1 MDIVV
6 GIAVVA
12 AAVGVLLAAVALV
25 RTSRRSPETSLTGEQ
40 ISQLFRA
47 ETDRIRQLLDERDRG
62 LRKELGDKLDT
73 AASNVNAQLERV
85 HKSFGEMQNLATDVG
100 DLKKIFSNV
109 RARGTFG
116 EGHLHA
122 LLEQFLSPE
131 QYIKNAQIKEHSQE
145 RVEFAI
151 KLPGRDGHEV
161 LIPVDSKFP
170 TDDYERLIDAHER
183 GDSEGIAQ
191 ASKALETRVKLCAK
205 EIKDKYIYP
214 PRTIEFGVLFLPSES
229 LYAEVLRR
237 PGLSEAI
244 QREFQVTL
252 AGPTNFAALLNA
264 LHMGF
269 RSLALE
275 KRSSEVWQ
283 ILRAVHT
290 EFEKYHEV
298 VDRIGKQLN
307 TAMNSVT
314 TLGTRTRAMNR
325 KLFEVEKLPD
335 EAAQLLLGPEFKK
348 AELEDEPPQSGA
360 N

>member
-1 MDIVV
+1 ME
-6 GIAVVA
+6 IAVGLTVAVA
-12 AAVGVLLAAVALV
+12 AIGLFLSAVALM
-25 RTSRRSPETSLTGEQ
+25 RAGRRSPETSLTSEQ
-40 ISQLFRA
+40 VSQLLRA
-47 ETDRIRQLLDERDRG
+47 ETDRIRQMLDDRDRG

-116 EGHLHA
+116 EGHLQT

-131 QYIKNAQIKEHSQE
+131 QYVRNAQIKEHSQE

-151 KLPGRDGHEV
+151 KLPGRDGDEV

-170 TDDYERLIDAHER
+170 TDDYERLIEAHER
-183 GDSEGIAQ
+183 GDGEAVAQ
-191 ASKALETRVKLCAK
+191 AGKALENRVKLCAK
-205 EIKDKYIYP
+205 DIKEKYVYP
-214 PRTIEFGVLFLPSES
+214 PRTIEFGILFLPSES

-237 PGLSEAI
+237 PGLSETI
-244 QREFQVTL
+244 QREFHVTL
-252 AGPTNFAALLNA
+252 AGPTNFAALLSA

-335 EAAQLLLGPEFKK
+335 EAAQQLLGPEFKK
-348 AELEDEPPQSGA
+348 AELEEEPPRTEVG
-360 N
+360 